1 MNDSPEPAVQ
11 EPGQDPD
18 VPETSEVVE
27 AAEVAELIDAPEG
40 DDAGVAPEAAVDEAQ
55 NEDEDED
62 DTAPLED
69 SATDEELVAH
79 VSALLFACP
88 DPIGAARLAKVL
100 GTSKAR
106 VKTAMTLVGERLNA
120 AGLGFELR
128 GLAGGS
134 TLMTRPALGEL
145 VASLSKQ
152 ATVERIS
159 PAALETLSVV
169 AYRGPVTKAEIEA
182 IRGVQA
188 GPMLRSLVDR
198 GLVRVVGRSEDPGHA
213 LMYGTTKEFLF
224 RFGLETLADLPRDGE
239 LARN

>member
-11 EPGQDPD
+11 EPGPDPEAVD
-18 VPETSEVVE
+18 
-27 AAEVAELIDAPEG
+27 AAEDSQDGAPDAEPVDSPAEAELAEAELAEAETAETAEG
-40 DDAGVAPEAAVDEAQ
+40 DF
-55 NEDEDED
+55 ED
-62 DTAPLED
+62 D
-69 SATDEELVAH
+69 SATDEELITQ
-79 VSALLFACP
+79 VSALLFASP
-88 DPIGAARLAKVL
+88 DPLGAARLATVL
-100 GTSKAR
+100 GTSRAR
-106 VKTAMTLVGERLNA
+106 VKAALAQVAERLTQ

-134 TLMTRPALGEL
+134 TLMTCPALGEL
-145 VASLSKQ
+145 VAGLSKQ
-152 ATVERIS
+152 AAVERIS

-213 LMYGTTKEFLF
+213 LLYGTTKEFLF
-224 RFGLETLADLPRDGE
+224 RFGLESLADLPRDGE